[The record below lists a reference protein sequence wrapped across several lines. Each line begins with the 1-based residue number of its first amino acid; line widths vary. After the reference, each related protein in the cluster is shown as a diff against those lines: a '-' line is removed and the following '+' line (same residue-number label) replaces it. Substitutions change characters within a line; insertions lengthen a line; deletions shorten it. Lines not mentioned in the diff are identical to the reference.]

1 MSIKNLITKY
11 QKAFNQHDLKK
22 LSDLFDNKIR
32 LRDWDIDLK
41 GKKKVLKSNLK
52 LFTSI
57 KNIKCIPLQTIIQKK
72 IAVCEIIVVAKK
84 SRINVVDIIKFN
96 NNKKIISIK
105 AFKI

>member
-11 QKAFNQHDLKK
+11 QKAFNQHDLNK

-32 LRDWDIDLK
+32 LKDWGNDIK

-52 LFTSI
+52 LFESI
-57 KNIKCIPLQTIIQKK
+57 KNIKCIPLQTIIQEKV
-72 IAVCEIIVVAKK
+72 AVCEIIVVAKK